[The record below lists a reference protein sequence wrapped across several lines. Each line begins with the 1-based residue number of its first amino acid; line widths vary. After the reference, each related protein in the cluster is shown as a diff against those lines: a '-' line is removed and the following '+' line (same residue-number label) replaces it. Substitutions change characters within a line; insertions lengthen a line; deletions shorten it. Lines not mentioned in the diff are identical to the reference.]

1 MGEGNF
7 VFLWACGKKKIDEH
21 FILACSRGAYIIK
34 KFCSEKVVVV
44 LIGVGA
50 LKGMNTNTVYTFGFK
65 IIIIIIKTV
74 CFLTPDSWHM
84 NTLLRRFFFYFLVY
98 GSSNPNFCILK
109 RNKILF
115 LTFFIFSDVK
125 NCQI

>member
-1 MGEGNF
+1 MN
-7 VFLWACGKKKIDEH
+7 
-21 FILACSRGAYIIK
+21 ILCWLAAGSLIK

-65 IIIIIIKTV
+65 IIIIIKTV

-84 NTLLRRFFFYFLVY
+84 NTLLIKAIFFYFFVY
-98 GSSNPNFCILK
+98 GSSNPNFCIS
-109 RNKILF
+109 KIK
-115 LTFFIFSDVK
+115 K
-125 NCQI
+125 N